1 MTVLERLQLHIK
13 DADHALLEDCIESAQ
28 SAIMNRRYPYGTLPK
43 TFDSRYNDLL
53 FRCALDLYNK
63 IGAQGQLAHSE
74 NGISRTYESSWISA
88 QLLSEVTPL
97 CGTTK

>member
-1 MTVLERLQLHIK
+1 MTVLERLQLHTNS
-13 DADHALLEDCIESAQ
+13 DDSALLADLIESAQ
-28 SAIMNRRYPYGTLPK
+28 SAIMNRRYPYGDLPEN
-43 TFDSRYNDLL
+43 FDTRYNDLL

-63 IGAQGQLAHSE
+63 MGAQGQLAHSE

-97 CGTTK
+97 CGVTK